1 MAGIQVAVIPAAGLG
16 TRMLPATK
24 AIPKELLPL
33 GTRPA
38 IEHIVQEAVESGI
51 REVVLITAR
60 GKEAILDHFDR
71 HRDLEKALEA
81 KGATDLLEAVMRP
94 SEMVRVAAVR
104 QGLPLGLGHAV
115 LMARH
120 LVGDRPFAVL
130 LPDDIID
137 APRPALSQIMEK
149 SGSKGA
155 LAVME
160 VRPEEVSRYGIVAG
174 DRISDGVVRIR
185 HMVEKPPADRAPSR
199 LAVIGRYVLPP
210 EIFDYLEKNPRG
222 AGGEIQLTDAIQ
234 AMVDD
239 GAEVHGVTFE
249 GRRYD
254 TGNPVGYVQASVA
267 YMLKGP
273 YGQQVQEALR
283 DLLV

>member
-1 MAGIQVAVIPAAGLG
+1 MAKIEVAVIPAAGLG

-24 AIPKELLPL
+24 ALPKELLPL

-38 IEHIVQEAVESGI
+38 IEYIVEEAVGAGI

-81 KGATDLLEAVMRP
+81 KGATEMLESVMRP
-94 SEMVRVAAVR
+94 SEMVKVVAVR

-115 LMARH
+115 LMARE
-120 LVGDRPFAVL
+120 LVGRRPFAVL

-137 APRPALSQIMEK
+137 APRPALAQIAQKQGRM
-149 SGSKGA
+149 GA

-160 VRPEEVSRYGIVAG
+160 VTPEEVSRYGIVAG
-174 DRISDGVVRIR
+174 DHVTDGVVRIR
-185 HMVEKPPADRAPSR
+185 QMVEKPPVEKAPSR
-199 LAVIGRYVLPP
+199 LAVIGRYILPP
-210 EIFDYLEKNPRG
+210 EIFDYLEKIPRG
-222 AGGEIQLTDAIQ
+222 SGGEIQLTDAIQ
-234 AMVDD
+234 AMIQD

-254 TGNPVGYVQASVA
+254 TGNPVGYVQAGVA
-267 YMLKGP
+267 YMLKGK
-273 YGQQVQEALR
+273 YGTQLREALR
-283 DLLV
+283 ELLD